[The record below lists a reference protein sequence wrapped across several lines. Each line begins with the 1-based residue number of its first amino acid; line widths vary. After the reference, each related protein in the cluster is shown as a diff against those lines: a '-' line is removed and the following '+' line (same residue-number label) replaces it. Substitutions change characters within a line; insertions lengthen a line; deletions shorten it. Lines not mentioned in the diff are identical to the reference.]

1 MRELDSRRCPSRVKG
16 RPAIVKSLRALL
28 LRTHRFG
35 RHRAR
40 TADDIR
46 WAGALV
52 AALTSALAAA
62 ADIDTATRQG
72 GAKYLRRESPET
84 AQLLPLRKEI

>member
-1 MRELDSRRCPSRVKG
+1 VKG

-28 LRTHRFG
+28 IRTHRFG

-46 WAGALV
+46 WAARLID
-52 AALTSALAAA
+52 ALTTALSCASPGDDAAHPEG
-62 ADIDTATRQG
+62 RS
-72 GAKYLRRESPET
+72 GAR
-84 AQLLPLRKEI
+84 